1 MSGARELLEGIYSDW
16 SRGDFK
22 SPARLFD
29 EEIEWQQA
37 PEAVEPGTR
46 RGQDEVRVMTRKV
59 FEGFRDFRVEPV
71 KFAELGERVLVVAR
85 VRGRSRTTDLELDR
99 LTAQVWTFADGRA
112 VKVEWYPDEAAA
124 RAQSA
129 AEQHNEGR

>member
-1 MSGARELLEGIYSDW
+1 MADGAREQVEAIYRDW

-22 SPARLFD
+22 SPQRLFD

-37 PEAVEPGTR
+37 SDAVEPGTR
-46 RGQDEVRVMTRKV
+46 RGHDEVRGMTRKV

-71 KFAELGERVLVVAR
+71 KFDELDEQVLVVSR

-99 LTAQVWTFADGRA
+99 LTAQLWTFAGKRA
-112 VKVEWYPDEAAA
+112 VRVEWYPDEETA
-124 RAQSA
+124 RAHSA
-129 AEQHNEGR
+129 SEPDP